1 MESLL
6 AEVWIL
12 GLLSGLDPLAFIAVI
27 VVSAQ
32 QRRNGLA
39 FVSGWLL
46 TLVVLCLA
54 PVIFIHGHAE
64 RRGPPAHRHLKA
76 WLFLILGVV
85 LIVLALRA
93 WQLGRRDRGDEV
105 PKWYRRLQRVGPRSS
120 FFAGLVLP
128 SIPAA
133 IAAGAAAFHTNLS
146 LAGQL
151 LALLVFLVVSSLNV
165 VVPVAVL
172 YLKPSAAPA
181 LARMNSW
188 AFLRRHSITFVVLGL
203 IGLGL
208 IARSMFRLI
217 HGF

>member
-1 MESLL
+1 MDSLL
-6 AEVWIL
+6 AEVWVL
-12 GLLSGLDPLAFIAVI
+12 ALLSGLDPLAFIAVI

-32 QRRNGLA
+32 RKRNGVA

-46 TLVVLCLA
+46 TLTVLCLA
-54 PVIFIHGHAE
+54 PAIFVHGHAE
-64 RRGPPAHRHLKA
+64 HRGAPAHRHLKA
-76 WLFLILGVV
+76 WLFLVLGVV

-93 WQLGRRDRGDEV
+93 WQLGRQDRGDEV
-105 PKWYRRLQRVGPRSS
+105 PRWYRRIQRVGPRSS

-146 LAGQL
+146 VIAQL
-151 LALLVFLVVSSLNV
+151 LALLVFIVLSSLNV
-165 VVPVAVL
+165 AVPVAVL
-172 YLKPSAAPA
+172 YLKPTAEPA
-181 LARMNSW
+181 LARMNNW

-203 IGLGL
+203 IGVGL
-208 IARSMFRLI
+208 IARSAYRLI